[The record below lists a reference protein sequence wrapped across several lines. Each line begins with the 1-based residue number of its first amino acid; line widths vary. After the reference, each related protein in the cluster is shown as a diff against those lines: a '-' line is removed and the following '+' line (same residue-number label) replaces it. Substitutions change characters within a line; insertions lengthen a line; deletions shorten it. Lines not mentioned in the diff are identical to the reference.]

1 MMTNPAA
8 SATSE
13 TPACEKAMDR
23 FLELDKGERIPL
35 QVTAHLLRCRH
46 CRTQVRLMSL
56 AERVAARRDCARRDC
71 ARRGGQ
77 PVSQQNP
84 VTLTGWVVGGI
95 CMIVLMLAFALVAE
109 LYARFALQTA
119 FYLVFAGS
127 VTAYCAL
134 FVGANMDFFVKKMH
148 R

>member
-1 MMTNPAA
+1 MMTSPAA

-56 AERVAARRDCARRDC
+56 AERVAARRS
-71 ARRGGQ
+71 GQ

-84 VTLTGWVVGGI
+84 VTLTGWVVGGV

-134 FVGANMDFFVKKMH
+134 FVGANMDFFVKKM
-148 R
+148 RR

>member
-8 SATSE
+8 SAISE

-23 FLELDKGERIPL
+23 FLKLDKGERIPL

-56 AERVAARRDCARRDC
+56 AERVAARRDCARRS
-71 ARRGGQ
+71 GQ

-84 VTLTGWVVGGI
+84 VTLTGWVVGGV

-109 LYARFALQTA
+109 LYARLALQTA
-119 FYLVFAGS
+119 YYLVFAGS

-134 FVGANMDFFVKKMH
+134 FVGANMDFFVKKM
-148 R
+148 RR